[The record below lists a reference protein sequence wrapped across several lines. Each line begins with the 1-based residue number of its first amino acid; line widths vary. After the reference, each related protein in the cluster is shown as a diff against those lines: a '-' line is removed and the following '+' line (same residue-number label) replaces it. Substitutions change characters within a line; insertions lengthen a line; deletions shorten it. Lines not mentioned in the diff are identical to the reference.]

1 MKRVGWP
8 IYVMAVSVIVTLGV
22 LSFAI
27 NENRQHQQDIA
38 QGIKERNA
46 SLNEFLRT
54 EVCERLEL
62 RDEIQLSYLRFVL
75 GTLENTG
82 QFYRVLEDAIFALEV
97 TQKGCFAEI
106 PKGG

>member
-8 IYVMAVSVIVTLGV
+8 IYVMAVSIIVTLGV

-27 NENRQHQQDIA
+27 RANRQYQQDIA
-38 QGIKERNA
+38 QGIADRNS
-46 SLNEFLRT
+46 SLNQFLRA
-54 EVCERLEL
+54 EVCDRLEL

-75 GTLENTG
+75 GTLERG
-82 QFYRVLEDAIFALEV
+82 SQFHIVLEDAIYALEV
-97 TQKGCFAEI
+97 TQKGCAAGI